1 MRGVRTAGYVALGVI
16 FLHLVFGGIVR
27 ITGSGMGCGDHW
39 PKCHGMW
46 FPPLDR
52 LDLIIELTHRYLA
65 VFLLVSLM
73 ALSWMA
79 WQRRRD
85 PGIGGRGGVLNAS
98 VGALLMTV
106 ITALFGAITV
116 FRFNAA
122 AATVVHWTL
131 AMIVLAL
138 IITAVVRAGG
148 FGATGGRL
156 AGFATSDRTRRAA
169 AIAAAMAFLAV
180 VFGGITA
187 KIYLGAVA
195 CPSFPLCGDNPL
207 APASSVHV
215 QLTHRILAFALLFH
229 AVGMVFAIRKRGEGG
244 PVRTAAWALL
254 AAVVTQIL
262 IAGAMIGM
270 RLPPVTR
277 ALHQATGVTIWLTA
291 FLLWYLALRA
301 TREAAVPAGA
311 ARTPARD
318 AGISAGFPGE
328 AGTVP

>member
-1 MRGVRTAGYVALGVI
+1 MKGVRRAGYVALGVV

-46 FPPLDR
+46 FPPLAR
-52 LDLIIELTHRYLA
+52 PDLIIELTHRYLA

-73 ALSWMA
+73 ALAWMA
-79 WQRRRD
+79 WRRRGES
-85 PGIGGRGGVLNAS
+85 GIGGRGGVLNAS

-148 FGATGGRL
+148 FG
-156 AGFATSDRTRRAA
+156 TSDDGLAPPAISERTRRAA
-169 AIAAAMAFLAV
+169 GIAAAMAFLAV
-180 VFGGITA
+180 VLGGITA
-187 KIYLGAVA
+187 KISMGAVA

-215 QLTHRILAFALLFH
+215 QLTHRILAFALFFH
-229 AVGMVFAIRKRGEGG
+229 AIGIAFAMRKRGETG
-244 PVRTAAWALL
+244 PVLVAAWALL
-254 AAVVTQIL
+254 AALVTQMM

-270 RLPPVTR
+270 RLPPVIR

-301 TREAAVPAGA
+301 TRQAAVPAGG
-311 ARTPARD
+311 ARTRTRD